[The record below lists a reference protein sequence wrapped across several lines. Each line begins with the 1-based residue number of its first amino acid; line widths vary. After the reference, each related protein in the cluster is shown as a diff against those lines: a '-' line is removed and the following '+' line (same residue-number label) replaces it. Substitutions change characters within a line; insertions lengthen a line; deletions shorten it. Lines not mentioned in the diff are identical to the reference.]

1 MYSIKTPVGDFLEDE
16 MSKRGFVVPV
26 SLMGLLMAGLLLATQ
41 GPESGL
47 NVGATVPAFNPV
59 HVTGPDKGTTKCPP

>member
-1 MYSIKTPVGDFLEDE
+1 MR
-16 MSKRGFVVPV
+16 KRGFVVPV
-26 SLMGLLMAGLLLATQ
+26 SLMGLVMAGLLLAVE

-47 NVGATVPAFNPV
+47 NIGATVPAFNPV

>member
-1 MYSIKTPVGDFLEDE
+1 MNRSACL
-16 MSKRGFVVPV
+16 VPLSV
-26 SLMGLLMAGLLLATQ
+26 FALAGLLFAFE

-47 NVGATVPAFNPV
+47 GIGDTVPAFNPV